1 MGLNAIAAPTD
12 RRRREGIALRGIAKG
27 LLLVLGSLLLIVGG
41 FALANGLAPD
51 AVAGARS
58 AVLDAALERAMN
70 GGPADLHETVESALD
85 NALVQYGA
93 TLLGLVLLIGGLLPG
108 KAALPPEESGDDAE
122 APVAH
127 VATIEKK
134 VQKKAVKQAGALAK
148 AGRHLEAAELCFQNG
163 RMDEAAKFYVE
174 AGELIRAAEIRH
186 DQKRFIDSA
195 ELYMQAGS
203 YDSAGAIFAQQEEW
217 ERAADAYVEAGNK
230 SVAAEM
236 YEKAEAWRKAGE
248 CYEASDFQRHAA
260 KAWVRCADW
269 ARGAACLEAVII
281 DDLSGAGM
289 GDTKKQNETRKLVRM
304 AGDLYTRAGE
314 DEKAQRILERGECWA
329 QAAEIALR
337 IGSHEEAA
345 DLFLRAHD
353 APRAAE
359 VLATM
364 GREEDASRIRAEYHR
379 DRGDDELAAQAF
391 EEAGDHMAAGD
402 LYRLTEKFERAA
414 ACYER
419 QNEFAQAAEMYS
431 SANDRAKAAE
441 SFEKAGLHL
450 EAAESWAMAGEP
462 LREAECLVQ
471 AGKGLD
477 AGVLFQQ
484 EGQEEE
490 AIKALQLVRP
500 DEEGFAKASA
510 VLGEIFRARGK
521 HSLALKKL
529 EEAVRDQDVNSE
541 NVQAF
546 YALASV
552 HEAMEKHQQA
562 LDVYEKVQT
571 FDFHYD
577 EVETRI
583 ADCKEELLGQ
593 SARAE
598 VSAPLMNSQAEGRYK
613 ITGKLGRGGMGVVY
627 KAQDSVL
634 DRTVALKVL
643 PETLKENPQSLK
655 NFLREAKSAAQLN
668 HPNIVTV
675 FDAGEQDGV
684 YYIAMEYVDGSTLKE
699 IVRARGKISTGGIV
713 HVLAQMCEALAF
725 AHEKKIV
732 HRDVKTANTMWT
744 RDRKAKIMDFGLA
757 KVIEEVRN
765 HTTVVSGTPY
775 YMSPEQTLGK
785 NVDHRTDI
793 YSLGVTTFELVT
805 GTLPFREGNL
815 PYHHVH
821 TPPPDPADLCPD
833 ISPVVR
839 DVIVRCMQ
847 KDPDDR
853 YGSTREILEELKGA
867 LKP

>member
-1 MGLNAIAAPTD
+1 M
-12 RRRREGIALRGIAKG
+12 RGIVKV
-27 LLLVLGSLLLIVGG
+27 LLLGLGVLLLTVGG
-41 FALANGLAPD
+41 FALANGLAPE
-51 AVAGARS
+51 AGPVASART
-58 AVLDAALERAMN
+58 AVLDAALERSMS
-70 GGPADLHETVESALD
+70 GGPADLHEQVEASIESP
-85 NALVQYGA
+85 LVQYGG
-93 TLLGLVLLIGGLLPG
+93 TLLGLVFLVAGLLPG
-108 KAALPPEESGDDAE
+108 RNPLPPADEGDEDDAVPQV
-122 APVAH
+122 APV
-127 VATIEKK
+127 EKK
-134 VQKKAVKQAGALAK
+134 VQKKAVKQATSLAK

-163 RMDEAAKFYVE
+163 SMDDAAKHYIA

-186 DQKRFIDSA
+186 DQKRFIESA

-203 YDSAGAIFAQQEEW
+203 YDSAGAIFAAQEEW

-236 YEKAEAWRKAGE
+236 YEKAEQWRKAGE
-248 CYEASDFQRHAA
+248 CYEDSDFQRHAA
-260 KAWVRCADW
+260 KAWVRCAEW

-281 DDLSGAGM
+281 DDLAGAGH

-304 AGDLYTRAGE
+304 AGDLYSRAGE
-314 DEKAQRILERGECWA
+314 DEKAQRILERGECWP

-337 IGSHEEAA
+337 IGNHEEAA
-345 DLFLRAHD
+345 NLFLRSHD
-353 APRAAE
+353 ALRAAE
-359 VLATM
+359 VLAGLGKT
-364 GREEDASRIRAEYHR
+364 EDAARVRAEHHR
-379 DRGDDELAAQAF
+379 DRGEEELAAQAF
-391 EEAGDHMAAGD
+391 EEAGEHMAAGD
-402 LYRLTEKFERAA
+402 LYRLTEKYDRAA

-441 SFEKAGLHL
+441 AFEKAGLEV
-450 EAAESWAMAGEP
+450 EAAEAWAMAGDTR
-462 LREAECLVQ
+462 READALSR
-471 AGKGLD
+471 AGLGLR
-477 AGVLFQQ
+477 AGLLYQ
-484 EGQEEE
+484 EAGDEEE
-490 AIKALQLVRP
+490 AIKSLQSLRP
-500 DEEGFAKASA
+500 EEEGFARASA
-510 VLGEIFRARGK
+510 VLGEIFRTRGK
-521 HSLALKKL
+521 HSLALTKL
-529 EEAVRDQDVNSE
+529 SEAIEGADVGTE
-541 NVQAF
+541 TVQAF
-546 YALASV
+546 YGLAAV
-552 HEAMEKHQQA
+552 HEAMESYQDA
-562 LDVYEKVQT
+562 LEVYEKVQS
-571 FDFHYD
+571 FDFHYED
-577 EVETRI
+577 VEARI
-583 ADCKEELLGQ
+583 AHCKAELQGE

-598 VSAPLMNSQAEGRYK
+598 ISSPMLNSQAEGRYR

-643 PETLKENPQSLK
+643 PDTLQENPQALK

-699 IVRARGKISTGGIV
+699 IVRARGKISSGGIL

-793 YSLGVTTFELVT
+793 YSLGVTIFELAT

-821 TPPPDPADLCPD
+821 TPAPDPTEFCAD

-839 DVIVRCMQ
+839 DIILRCLQ

-853 YGSTREILEELKGA
+853 YASTREILEELKDA
-867 LKP
+867 LKS